1 LSSPRDTS
9 GGPVA
14 AHAAGLRDGLSLW
27 LLPIALW
34 LVATQFFAGDL
45 GRWSDDYAFTM
56 IDQSTGRW
64 ERLAPPFGN
73 VFSRPLHRQLTFA
86 VDTLLWPYPRT
97 SHLLLAALHALV
109 TVLLWRVLRVLGRSP
124 AASALGALLFLLA
137 TVHYEVVF
145 WLSAISFAVATALLL
160 GLFRV
165 LIALVR
171 GAPVARCLT
180 ALALGGFV
188 VPCFNEQPAAA
199 LAALPALG
207 LAAIPPGR
215 RLRDA
220 APRIVAGSIAGGVGP
235 LVYLVL
241 FSVTATASYRGALGT
256 WTAVE
261 RMPARIAQIGGEVLH
276 AFLQAGFRA
285 GAWAQGL
292 TEIAAHPF
300 RVAAL
305 TTLVL
310 LAMLPWLARARSAA
324 AWRADAARGDHALR
338 RAAATLLFGALVFI
352 LSWLPLL
359 PVPDQGVAPRLTY
372 VPLAGLV
379 IMATTLLDVALA
391 GLDAHPTLRA
401 KATALL
407 TAGAAL
413 VMLPALIPTVGVQA
427 LFFHRA
433 RADERLTRA
442 LVQALPD
449 PPHGTLLLPID
460 DASRPTETG
469 FDAYDLAL
477 PGPFAYSWSAPYFV
491 RWAYG
496 RSDLFAAGRPPWD
509 PARTRG
515 DAESALLA
523 DVGLAPTDFPRDDDG
538 LYRVPWSRVA
548 PLAIARDGSVRLVTR
563 VVVPTAGG
571 GTNLV
576 QPQPAVDGARR
587 TGSPGIEIT
596 LR

>member
-1 LSSPRDTS
+1 MSSSRDT
-9 GGPVA
+9 GRV
-14 AHAAGLRDGLSLW
+14 DGLSLW
-27 LLPIALW
+27 LLPVALW

-109 TVLLWRVLRVLGRSP
+109 TALLWRVLRALGRSP
-124 AASALGALLFLLA
+124 AASAFGALLFLLA

-165 LIALVR
+165 MVALVR
-171 GAPVARCLT
+171 GARATPCLA

-207 LAAIPPGR
+207 LAAIPAGR
-215 RLRDA
+215 RWRDV
-220 APRIVAGSIAGGVGP
+220 APRIVAGSVAGVVGP

-241 FSVTATASYRGALGT
+241 FSVTATSSYRGAVGT
-256 WTAVE
+256 WTSVE
-261 RMPARIAQIGGEVLH
+261 QMPARLAQIGGEVLH
-276 AFLQAGFRA
+276 AFVQTGFRA
-285 GAWAQGL
+285 GAWAQGV
-292 TEIAAHPF
+292 TEISAHPF
-300 RVAAL
+300 RATAL
-305 TTLVL
+305 ATLVL
-310 LAMLPWLARARSAA
+310 LALLPWLAGARRSA
-324 AWRADAARGDHALR
+324 AWRADAAGDGR
-338 RAAATLLFGALVFI
+338 DPSRAAATLLFGALVFT

-359 PVPDQGVAPRLTY
+359 PVPGQGVAPRLTY

-379 IMATTLLDVALA
+379 IIAATLLDVALA
-391 GLDAHPTLRA
+391 RLDARPTLRA
-401 KATALL
+401 QATALL

-413 VMLPALIPTVGVQA
+413 VVLPALVPTVGVQA

-449 PPHGTLLLPID
+449 PPQGALLLPIE
-460 DASRPTETG
+460 DASRPTATG

-509 PARTRG
+509 SSRPRG
-515 DAESALLA
+515 DAEAALLA
-523 DVGLAPTDFPRDDDG
+523 DVGIARTDFPRDDDG

-563 VVVPTAGG
+563 IVLPTPGG
-571 GTNLV
+571 SVNV
-576 QPQPAVDGARR
+576 AQPQPAVDAARR
-587 TGSPGIEIT
+587 TGAAGIEIT